1 MRAMQNAIQTLDAQN
16 FLILSENN
24 EDPIR
29 MGDKEIQIQSIPEW
43 LLHRTS

>member
-1 MRAMQNAIQTLDAQN
+1 MHALQDAILTLDAQN

-29 MGDKEIQIQSIPEW
+29 MGAKEIQIQSIPEW
-43 LLHRTS
+43 LLQQPG

>member
-1 MRAMQNAIQTLDAQN
+1 MRAMQDAIQTLDAKN

-29 MGDKEIQIQSIPEW
+29 MCDKEIQIQSIPEQ
-43 LLHRTS
+43 LLQQPG